1 MTHVIAEPCIGV
13 KDKACVPACP
23 VDCIQEGE
31 RMLYIIPAEC
41 IDCGACIE
49 PCPVQAIF
57 PADELPAKWKFY
69 EEINQRW
76 ATNGH
81 NDAAAWEG
89 FTPAEAAKK
98 TW

>member
-1 MTHVIAEPCIGV
+1 MTHVIAEPCVNV

-31 RMLYIIPAEC
+31 RMLYIIPDEC

-57 PADELPAKWKFY
+57 PADELPEKWKFY
-69 EEINQRW
+69 EEINARW
-76 ATNGH
+76 ATNGR
-81 NDAAAWEG
+81 NEAAAWEG
-89 FTPAEAAKK
+89 HAPVDPAKK

>member
-1 MTHVIAEPCIGV
+1 MTHVIAEPCVNV

-23 VDCIQEGE
+23 VDCIKEGE
-31 RMLYIIPAEC
+31 RMLYIVPDEC

-57 PADELPAKWKFY
+57 PADELPEKWKFY
-69 EEINQRW
+69 TEINARW
-76 ATNGH
+76 ATNG
-81 NDAAAWEG
+81 NNEAAAWEG
-89 FTPAEAAKK
+89 FTPVDPAKK